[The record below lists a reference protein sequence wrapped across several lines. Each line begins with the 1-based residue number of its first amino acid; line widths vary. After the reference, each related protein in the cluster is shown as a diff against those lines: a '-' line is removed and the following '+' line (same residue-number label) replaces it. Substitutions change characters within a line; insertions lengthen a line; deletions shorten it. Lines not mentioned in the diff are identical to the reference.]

1 MATIGLSKPF
11 VAAYAE
17 NGGTVT
23 YSSGGVVGKLISLK
37 MDLEGGDTNILYAD
51 NGAAESAASFGGGT
65 LTINTDDLSAEVMTK
80 VLGLTK
86 ETITGVEGLTTEGAG
101 WYKFG
106 DDQTVPYVGFAGI
119 VKKMVSGS
127 AKYVVLVYPKVQFQ
141 NFNDAVNTQGETIE
155 WQTPELT
162 ATLMRDD
169 TANHNW
175 RWMSTPLATEAE
187 AVALI
192 KNVFNITA

>member
-1 MATIGLSKPF
+1 MASIGLSKPF

-17 NGGTVT
+17 SDGAVT
-23 YSSGGVVGKLISLK
+23 YSSGGTIGKLISLK
-37 MDLEGGDTNILYAD
+37 MDLDGGDTNILYAD

-65 LTINTDDLSAEVMTK
+65 LTIGTDDISAEAMSK
-80 VLGLTK
+80 ILGLTK
-86 ETITGVEGLTTEGAG
+86 ETITEVTGVTTEGAG

-106 DDQTVPYVGFAGI
+106 DSQTVPYVGFAGV

-127 AKYVVLVYPKVQFQ
+127 TKYVVLLYPKVQFQ

-169 TANHNW
+169 TADHNW

-192 KNVFNITA
+192 KNVFTITA